1 MSYIFL
7 KCTAC
12 DTEND
17 IYCDGDNAMM
27 CPECRTVDE
36 FEEAEECMQCE
47 SDVDLIEITNPMTGK
62 FVGLLCDKCG
72 QRNHDRAFGN

>member
-1 MSYIFL
+1 MAYIFL

-36 FEEAEECMQCE
+36 FEEAEEENKPCNFCSGSGEGYYSNE
-47 SDVDLIEITNPMTGK
+47 SRCIHCNGK
-62 FVGLLCDKCG
+62 GVL
-72 QRNHDRAFGN
+72 